1 MTAIETSGTS
11 PDADAEAAV
20 APSPTPA
27 PTSSGAPASA
37 PRERT
42 VTLTIAAF
50 ASLAAGAIH
59 ATAIGSH
66 SGLPDVVTA
75 FTITA
80 AFQLGWGAV
89 ALVWPSRAPIA
100 LGLVGN
106 LAFLGG
112 WVAAMTTG
120 ITFIEGFDTAGDPSR
135 ADTIAAALALVAVV
149 GSALAIVRPR
159 LGLGRHTVLV
169 AVAGI
174 ACVALGTVGMAA
186 AADPDHHGS
195 GEAADGHAHDGDAA
209 AAAGHDDGEAH
220 AEAQPFDPALPI
232 DLSGT
237 PGVTPEQ
244 QAAAENIISATL
256 IGLPHWEDYRTAEA
270 EGFFSIGDGATG
282 SEHFINWEYAA
293 DDDVLNPARP
303 ESLMYDTTGGERR
316 LVAAMYMTEPG
327 LPLDGVPE
335 LGGAL
340 TQWHIHDNLC
350 FYNPPEGGG
359 ARVGS
364 VTPAGQDCPA
374 GLFRFPATPMIHV
387 WITPHPCGPFAALEG
402 VGGGQILEGEERLC
416 DTAHGH

>member
-1 MTAIETSGTS
+1 MTAIESDPST
-11 PDADAEAAV
+11 AEVQEAEA
-20 APSPTPA
+20 PPA
-27 PTSSGAPASA
+27 PAPATA
-37 PRERT
+37 PAPPGRDRT

-106 LAFLGG
+106 SAFFAG
-112 WVAAMTTG
+112 WVLAMTSG
-120 ITFIEGFDTAGDPSR
+120 ITFIEGLDTAADPSR
-135 ADTIAAALALVAVV
+135 ADTIAAVLALVAAV

-169 AVAGI
+169 GVAGI
-174 ACVALGTVGMAA
+174 ACVALAVAGMDA
-186 AADPDHHGS
+186 AADPNHHGS
-195 GEAADGHAHDGDAA
+195 GGAADDHAHGDGTADDHGDG
-209 AAAGHDDGEAH
+209 GHV
-220 AEAQPFDPALPI
+220 EAQPFDPALPI

-256 IGLPHWEDYRTAEA
+256 ISLPHWEDYRTAEA
-270 EGFFSIGDGATG
+270 EGFFSIGDGPTG
-282 SEHFINWEYAA
+282 MEHFINWEYAA

-303 ESLMYDTTGGERR
+303 ESLMYDTSGGGRR

-327 LPLDGVPE
+327 LPLTDVPE

-350 FYNPPEGGG
+350 FFNPQDGTG

-364 VTPAGQDCPA
+364 VTPPDQDCPA

-387 WITPHPCGPFAALEG
+387 WITPHECGPFAALEG

-416 DTAHGH
+416 DQAHGH

>member
-1 MTAIETSGTS
+1 MTAIETSEPSPGT
-11 PDADAEAAV
+11 DAATDV
-20 APSPTPA
+20 APAPA
-27 PTSSGAPASA
+27 PPGAAAPAS
-37 PRERT
+37 RERT

-89 ALVWPSRAPIA
+89 ALVWPARAPIA
-100 LGLVGN
+100 LGLAGN
-106 LAFLGG
+106 LAFFAG
-112 WVAAMTTG
+112 WVVAMTSG
-120 ITFIEGFDTAGDPSR
+120 ITFIEGLDTAGDPSR
-135 ADTIAAALALVAVV
+135 ADVIAAALALVAVV
-149 GSALAIVRPR
+149 GSALAILRPR
-159 LGLGRHTVLV
+159 LGLGRHTVLL

-186 AADPDHHGS
+186 AGDPDHHGS
-195 GEAADGHAHDGDAA
+195 GEAADGHAHGDDAA
-209 AAAGHDDGEAH
+209 AGDHGDGHV
-220 AEAQPFDPALPI
+220 EAQPFDPALPI

-244 QAAAENIISATL
+244 QAAAENMISASL
-256 IGLPHWEDYRTAEA
+256 ISLPHWEDYRVAEA
-270 EGFFSIGDGATG
+270 EGFSSIGDGATG

-303 ESLMYDTTGGERR
+303 ESLMYDTTGGGRR

-327 LPLDGVPE
+327 LPLTDVPE
-335 LGGAL
+335 FGGAL

-350 FYNPPEGGG
+350 FFNPPDGTG
-359 ARVGS
+359 ARVGG
-364 VTPAGQDCPA
+364 VIPPDQDCPD

-387 WITPHPCGPFAALEG
+387 WITSHPCGPFAALEG
-402 VGGGQILEGEERLC
+402 IGGGQILEGEERLC